1 MKGMMSMM
9 IGGSASER
17 NDEYDESF
25 GSRQS
30 LFWLVRS
37 FIIPHTMSC
46 GGYNI
51 FDLSVCQPF
60 FFDNTTPLKLLNEFC
75 ETF

>member
-9 IGGSASER
+9 IGGSGSER

-30 LFWLVRS
+30 LFYLAGCFNW
-37 FIIPHTMSC
+37 
-46 GGYNI
+46 
-51 FDLSVCQPF
+51 
-60 FFDNTTPLKLLNEFC
+60 
-75 ETF
+75 